1 MRIVIALAALPSL
14 IVIALAAL
22 PSLAHVRVY
31 IYIYIYVYFFVR
43 NWLGPSLPSC

>member
-1 MRIVIALAALPSL
+1 MRIVIALAALPSLIVIALAALPSL

-31 IYIYIYVYFFVR
+31 IYVYFFVR
-43 NWLGPSLPSC
+43 N